1 MVFAVK
7 HFGLESLVCKVLA
20 ASWSQQLSIRT
31 TRFCTVSLGVC
42 FSKLFYSLDL
52 VALGFLLRFTSACV
66 VIISVELG
74 WLGGVCLVSIQSC
87 CISRAKKDLNMISM
101 QNPNPTPQWL
111 KCLQARQKHIKLL

>member
-87 CISRAKKDLNMISM
+87 CITACRTQIQRPSGGRNREF
-101 QNPNPTPQWL
+101 WL